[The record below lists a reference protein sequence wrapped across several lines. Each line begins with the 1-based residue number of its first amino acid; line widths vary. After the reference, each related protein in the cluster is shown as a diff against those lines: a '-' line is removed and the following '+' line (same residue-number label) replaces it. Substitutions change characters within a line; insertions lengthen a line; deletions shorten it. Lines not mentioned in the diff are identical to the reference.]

1 MNCPICY
8 DEINSQTGN
17 VTTSCGH
24 SYHFSCI
31 SSWYSKGE
39 SASCPCC
46 RKEMAGREL
55 PQISKEEE
63 EEEVMLTRQQLNA
76 FLLSSGGRGLT
87 DEMARS
93 ICDVWGVFML
103 SELNALCVGN
113 GGRPLTEQLWNYLI
127 NLQEISYDEIHTFI
141 GIPNTD
147 ELIRSSIENPVSGV
161 LNANAEDFLP
171 LSHVMA
177 ATKFQAIWR
186 GFKARNTAAAQ
197 LLMNFSNS

>member
-39 SASCPCC
+39 RASCPCC

-55 PQISKEEE
+55 PEISREE

-76 FLLSSGGRGLT
+76 FLLSCGGRGLT

-93 ICDVWGVFML
+93 ICDVHGVFML

-113 GGRPLTEQLWNYLI
+113 GGRPLTEQLWNSLI
-127 NLQEISYDEIHTFI
+127 NLQEIRYDEIHTFI
-141 GIPNTD
+141 GIPNMD
-147 ELIRSSIENPVSGV
+147 V
-161 LNANAEDFLP
+161 LNEHPQLEDFNANAEDFLP
-171 LSHVMA
+171 LSHIMA
-177 ATKFQAIWR
+177 ATKFQAVWR
-186 GFKARNTAAAQ
+186 GFKARNGVAVQ
-197 LLMNFSNS
+197 LLMNFSTS